1 METETYLEE
10 LFSIFHPILDHYL
23 VATIV
28 STRESH
34 QANTLRNRTA
44 DSVISREDMV
54 SFVAPFSAHARPYQ
68 SCVSKLCPARKSPR
82 SFQTGTLIRSAVCA
96 KQSSGSSSRNDAFE
110 SWQESVRMLFDPSL
124 NSSARK
130 FLLQDLSKRFP
141 ESFNDFLQ
149 SPCVSRHKNGLADVF
164 RQVVDDILPDLVSN
178 GPRYASRATEN
189 MSRSGSNTTDSSRQT
204 SQPPFPSPSLNMND
218 VSREFR
224 NVFNRTP
231 EGLYTPEYRVL
242 LSGEGYQIRQ
252 YPSLIVAET
261 SMVPSTEEGN
271 PTEVESA
278 AAMGQ
283 SFNNLAG
290 YLFGKNSSNKE
301 MKMTTPVVLS
311 KGIPMQE
318 TMSFIIGE
326 YKSVEDVP
334 KSLGNSVSLREEPG
348 KIYAVCEFSGFVT
361 QGEAKR
367 QRERLL
373 SMLSRDKIQVT
384 NLGKQ
389 TYKCM
394 IYNGP
399 STLPNLRRNELLLEV
414 VYDMTDQVD
423 DTDKSNTYKSTS

>member
-1 METETYLEE
+1 MVG
-10 LFSIFHPILDHYL
+10 FVVPI
-23 VATIV
+23 
-28 STRESH
+28 
-34 QANTLRNRTA
+34 TA
-44 DSVISREDMV
+44 YTK
-54 SFVAPFSAHARPYQ
+54 PYQ
-68 SCVSKLCPARKSPR
+68 GFVSKLCPARRGPR
-82 SFQTGTLIRSAVCA
+82 SFQAQTPVRGLVYA
-96 KQSSGSSSRNDAFE
+96 KQDSKSYSETNDAFG
-110 SWQESVRMLFDPSL
+110 SWQESARMLFDPSL
-124 NSSARK
+124 NSSARRV
-130 FLLQDLSKRFP
+130 LLQDLSKRFP
-141 ESFNDFLQ
+141 ESFNDFLN
-149 SPCVSRHKNGLADVF
+149 SPCVSRHTNGLADVF

-178 GPRYASRATEN
+178 GPRYASRAAEN
-189 MSRSGSNTTDSSRQT
+189 MPRRGSSSTDSSRQT
-204 SQPPFPSPSLNMND
+204 SQPPFPSPSLNLDD

-290 YLFGKNSSNKE
+290 YLFGKNSIKKE

-326 YKSVEDVP
+326 YASLEEVP

-348 KIYAVCEFSGFVT
+348 KVYAVCEFSGFVT

-373 SMLSRDKIQVT
+373 SMLSRDNIQVT
-384 NLGKQ
+384 DLGKQ

-414 VYDMTDQVD
+414 NYGNADQTDE
-423 DTDKSNTYKSTS
+423 TKKANTYKRTS

>member
-1 METETYLEE
+1 MVG
-10 LFSIFHPILDHYL
+10 FVGPI
-23 VATIV
+23 
-28 STRESH
+28 
-34 QANTLRNRTA
+34 
-44 DSVISREDMV
+44 
-54 SFVAPFSAHARPYQ
+54 SAHARPYQ
-68 SCVSKLCPARKSPR
+68 CFVSKLCPARRGPR
-82 SFQTGTLIRSAVCA
+82 SFQTETPVRGLVYA
-96 KQSSGSSSRNDAFE
+96 KQNSESYSETNDAFA
-110 SWQESVRMLFDPSL
+110 SWQESARMLFDPSL
-124 NSSARK
+124 NSSARRV
-130 FLLQDLSKRFP
+130 LLQDLSKRFP
-141 ESFNDFLQ
+141 ESFNDFLN
-149 SPCVSRHKNGLADVF
+149 SPCVARHTNGLTDVF

-189 MSRSGSNTTDSSRQT
+189 MPRRGSSSTDSSRQT
-204 SQPPFPSPSLNMND
+204 SPPPFPSPSLNLDD
-218 VSREFR
+218 VGREFR

-242 LSGEGYQIRQ
+242 LSGEGYQVRQ

-290 YLFGKNSSNKE
+290 YLFGKNSSKTE

-326 YKSVEDVP
+326 YASLEDVP
-334 KSLGNSVSLREEPG
+334 KSLGNSVSLRDEPG
-348 KIYAVCEFSGFVT
+348 KVYAVCEFSGFVT

-373 SMLSRDKIQVT
+373 SMLSRDNIHVT
-384 NLGKQ
+384 DLGKQ

-414 VYDMTDQVD
+414 NYSGPDQTDE
-423 DTDKSNTYKSTS
+423 TNKANNYKRTS